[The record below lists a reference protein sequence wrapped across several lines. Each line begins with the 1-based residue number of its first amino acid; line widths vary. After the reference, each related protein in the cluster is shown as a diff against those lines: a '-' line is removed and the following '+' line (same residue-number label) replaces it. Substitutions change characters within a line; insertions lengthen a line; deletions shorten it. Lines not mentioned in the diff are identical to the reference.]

1 VLFKRTGGDLAT
13 NVGTT
18 LTTLASLGF
27 LLSSGTTYSFAYKV
41 LFQSGGPTV
50 GLKLGLNFPAA
61 TVQGATAR
69 IPAAADGTAAEFQG
83 WITSSGDAVT
93 GTGVEASGTNYIA
106 TIDGLILPSANG
118 TLVPV
123 FAAEVASTA
132 GILIKQQ
139 SAGILVTL
147 P

>member
-1 VLFKRTGGDLAT
+1 MGGDLAT

-18 LTTLASLGF
+18 LTTMASLGF

-41 LFQSGGPTV
+41 LFQSGAPTV

-61 TVQGATAR
+61 TIQGSTAS
-69 IPAAADGTAAEFQG
+69 IPVAADGVSAMFDG
-83 WITSSGDAVT
+83 WISSSGDSVI
-93 GTGVEASGTNYIA
+93 GTGVQASGTNYMA
-106 TIDGLILPSANG
+106 KIDGLIQPSANG

-123 FAAEVASTA
+123 FATGNASAA
-132 GILIKQQ
+132 GILIKAQ